1 MTDRPVAEAPSS
13 SVEATEPR
21 AFSLYG
27 ITLESD
33 YPFSTPLPGSRSGSE
48 PDLRFSRVWQ
58 RPDVTDWSSSKPLFR
73 SVYLTEDGEPEVCLY
88 AHSDF
93 EVLRH
98 TGVADYYVWPERI
111 VCHQLEPRE
120 DVLIELY
127 FLGLVLGF
135 WLERRGTRVLHGSS
149 VALDERGAVVFLATN
164 TGGKTSLAASL
175 MLAGGELLSDDLL
188 AIDLAADTPAGYPAF
203 PQMRMWPD
211 LRRHFL
217 PDHEGLPT
225 VLPDIDKVRVPVGA
239 GGLGSF
245 CRQPRPIEAIYLP
258 ERRDADAVGSVV
270 ERQPVSPRDALIELV
285 RESFLSRILEEVGIH
300 RERFPDLSLLAAR
313 VPMFRLSY
321 PSGLD
326 LLPLV
331 RSQILEWH
339 RGLE

>member
-1 MTDRPVAEAPSS
+1 MARRQMTV
-13 SVEATEPR
+13 PR

-33 YPFSTPLPGSRSGSE
+33 YPFSTPLPGSQSGSE

-111 VCHQLEPRE
+111 VCHQMEPRE

-149 VALDERGAVVFLATN
+149 VALDERGAVVFLASEAAAFV
-164 TGGKTSLAASL
+164 TGATLVVDGGTLCHSAALA
-175 MLAGGELLSDDLL
+175 
-188 AIDLAADTPAGYPAF
+188 
-203 PQMRMWPD
+203 
-211 LRRHFL
+211 
-217 PDHEGLPT
+217 
-225 VLPDIDKVRVPVGA
+225 
-239 GGLGSF
+239 
-245 CRQPRPIEAIYLP
+245 
-258 ERRDADAVGSVV
+258 
-270 ERQPVSPRDALIELV
+270 
-285 RESFLSRILEEVGIH
+285 
-300 RERFPDLSLLAAR
+300 
-313 VPMFRLSY
+313 
-321 PSGLD
+321 
-326 LLPLV
+326 
-331 RSQILEWH
+331 
-339 RGLE
+339 